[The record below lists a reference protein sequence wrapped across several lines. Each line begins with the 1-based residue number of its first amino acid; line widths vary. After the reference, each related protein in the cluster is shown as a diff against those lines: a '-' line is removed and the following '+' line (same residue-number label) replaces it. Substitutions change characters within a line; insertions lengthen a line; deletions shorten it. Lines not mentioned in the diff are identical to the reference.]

1 MIMWSKSHHGTGLV
15 THSISVLF
23 SYG

>member
-1 MIMWSKSHHGTGLV
+1 MIMWSKSHHGTGVV
-15 THSISVLF
+15 THSVSVLF